1 MPRPE
6 KVQMVNEFVEKIR
19 RAKGFVVTT
28 YMGLDAQQMT
38 ELRRRLKKEGA
49 ELKVIKNSLFAR
61 ALQQLGYNGDLV
73 QRLRGPLAV
82 VFGYDD
88 PVLAP
93 KLLYNLRKEY
103 EVLSLLWG
111 IIEGQVYEAQ
121 QLETIATL
129 PSKEEL
135 LAEAAGYILA
145 PFYNFMGLINAV
157 LWEFT
162 AIVEAVIEKQGE
174 ITEEQGGSQM
184 AASTKVQELFEA
196 LKGLTLLELKQL
208 VDLFKEEFGV
218 TAAAPVAVAAPVPA
232 AAPAAEA
239 AAVVEEK
246 TEFKVILKAVGDQKL
261 QVIKAIR
268 EVVPGLGLKEAKDL
282 VESAPSVVREG
293 VSKEEAQKIKEKL
306 EAVGATV
313 EIQ

>member
-1 MPRPE
+1 MKKPE
-6 KVQMVNEFVEKIR
+6 KVQLVNEFVEKIR
-19 RAKGFVVTT
+19 RSKGFVVTT
-28 YMGLDAQQMT
+28 YMGLDAEQMAA
-38 ELRRRLKKEGA
+38 LRRRLKQEGT

-61 ALQQLGYNGDLV
+61 ALQQIGYNGKLV

-82 VFGYDD
+82 VFGYEDS
-88 PVLAP
+88 VSAP
-93 KLLYNLRKEY
+93 KAIHKLRGDY

-111 IIEGQVYEAQ
+111 IIEGQLYESH

-129 PSKEEL
+129 PSREEL
-135 LAEAAGYILA
+135 LAQVAGYLLA
-145 PFYNFMGLINAV
+145 PLYNFVGLINAV

-162 AIVEAVIEKQGE
+162 AILEAVIEKQGGIAE
-174 ITEEQGGSQM
+174 GQGGSQM

-208 VDLFKEEFGV
+208 ADMFKEEFGV
-218 TAAAPVAVAAPVPA
+218 TAAAPVAVAAAPT
-232 AAPAAEA
+232 AAPAAETA
-239 AAVVEEK
+239 AVEEK
-246 TEFKVILKAVGDQKL
+246 TEFKVILKAAGDQKL
-261 QVIKAIR
+261 QVIKAVR

-313 EIQ
+313 EID